1 MSHPRALRTLVVL
14 VAASPSIA
22 QAFVRTETSTGD
34 AVSWDRRCIPWHLN
48 NRGTPDVSLDAAR
61 RAVQR
66 SFSTWQNVD
75 CSDLELTE
83 QGLTN
88 IEMVGFRPDL
98 ENVNVVLWREEGEW
112 AHSSMIIGLT
122 TVTYCERAEGSL
134 CAYSGLV
141 LDADIELN
149 GEVFTFTTSQ
159 VLGRTRYDIRN
170 TVTHEVGHFIGFDH
184 STDVQSTMF
193 ASAPPGETQKATL
206 AVDDE
211 NALCET
217 YPGVSP
223 VPACETPAVV
233 GDYIVD
239 DPRPDIESSSG
250 SDDTGCS
257 VRPGRSGTGATSA
270 VWAALFIGLCR
281 RHRRSARGV
290 GTTRG

>member
-1 MSHPRALRTLVVL
+1 MSQPRAPRALIILVVL
-14 VAASPSIA
+14 AAAAPA
-22 QAFVRTETSTGD
+22 TANAFVRTETSTGD
-34 AVSWDRRCIPWHLN
+34 GVSWDRRCIPWHIN
-48 NRGTPDVSLDAAR
+48 NRGTPDVSFDAAR
-61 RAVQR
+61 TAVQR
-66 SFSTWQNVD
+66 SFTTWQNVD
-75 CSDLELTE
+75 CSDLELTG

-98 ENVNVVLWREEGEW
+98 KNVNVVLWREEGEW
-112 AHSSMIIGLT
+112 DHSSMIIGLT
-122 TVTYCERAEGSL
+122 TVTYCERAEGDL

-149 GEVFTFTTSQ
+149 GESFTFTTSQ
-159 VLGRTRYDIRN
+159 VPGRTRYDIRN

-184 STDVQSTMF
+184 STDIESTMF
-193 ASAPPGETQKATL
+193 ASAPPGETMKATL

-239 DPRPDIESSSG
+239 NPRPDQESG
-250 SDDTGCS
+250 SGSEETGCS
-257 VRPGRSGTGATSA
+257 TRPGGSGATSTVA
-270 VWAALFIGLCR
+270 VCAALLLGLR
-281 RHRRSARGV
+281 RRRRD
-290 GTTRG
+290 